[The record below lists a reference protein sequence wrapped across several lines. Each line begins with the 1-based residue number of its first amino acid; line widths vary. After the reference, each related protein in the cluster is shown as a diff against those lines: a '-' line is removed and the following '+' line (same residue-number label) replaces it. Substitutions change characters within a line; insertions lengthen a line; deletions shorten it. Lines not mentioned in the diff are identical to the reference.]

1 MGRPISV
8 VLFQIYA
15 RRKRIIVIPSQ
26 PLFYK
31 HYVDGT
37 YVRRKKND
45 TDELYNV
52 WNSYQQN
59 IKPTLELDPIKF
71 LYTEINLI
79 RSNDKIVTQV
89 CTIKWKSSL
98 YIGHQKSQWAIHN
111 YTELTKLLLISTL
124 KRIIN
129 KYIAAEFPTK
139 FVFFIIHDFDNDKD
153 DLIIPQCDALRD
165 LVPFVQFKKRK
176 KHPWRSVNSSK
187 VADWSLQLY

>member
-15 RRKRIIVIPSQ
+15 RWKRIIVIPSQ

-31 HYVDGT
+31 RYVNGT

-89 CTIKWKSSL
+89 CTIK
-98 YIGHQKSQWAIHN
+98 
-111 YTELTKLLLISTL
+111 
-124 KRIIN
+124 
-129 KYIAAEFPTK
+129 
-139 FVFFIIHDFDNDKD
+139 
-153 DLIIPQCDALRD
+153 
-165 LVPFVQFKKRK
+165 
-176 KHPWRSVNSSK
+176 
-187 VADWSLQLY
+187 

>member
-124 KRIIN
+124 ELNVLSTNI
-129 KYIAAEFPTK
+129 
-139 FVFFIIHDFDNDKD
+139 
-153 DLIIPQCDALRD
+153 
-165 LVPFVQFKKRK
+165 
-176 KHPWRSVNSSK
+176 
-187 VADWSLQLY
+187 

>member
-1 MGRPISV
+1 M
-8 VLFQIYA
+8 
-15 RRKRIIVIPSQ
+15 IPSQ

-31 HYVDGT
+31 RYVDGT

-98 YIGHQKSQWAIHN
+98 YIGHQKSQWAINN

-124 KRIIN
+124 KLNVLLTNISQPN
-129 KYIAAEFPTK
+129 SLPNLS
-139 FVFFIIHDFDNDKD
+139 FFIIHDFDNDKD
-153 DLIIPQCDALRD
+153 DLIIPPMWC
-165 LVPFVQFKKRK
+165 
-176 KHPWRSVNSSK
+176 
-187 VADWSLQLY
+187 VARFGTICAI